1 MTNFKIGD
9 IVEVDW
15 SDPNNSDLKN
25 NKYFQGTM
33 KVESS
38 DSEYLYFTHQP
49 TGHGCSAYKTRFKLV
64 ERVKESK
71 PAKKPHAWVVVNVHN
86 GSIRCVKNT
95 RGEARQIKQNL
106 RMIATT
112 QVKKVFLEF
121 AE

>member
-15 SDPNNSDLKN
+15 NDHFNYDVKHNDW
-25 NKYFQGTM
+25 FQGKIEVTG
-33 KVESS
+33 VSHS
-38 DSEYLYFTHQP
+38 YLYFKKN
-49 TGHGCSAYKTRFKLV
+49 GRECSGFLRRFKLV
-64 ERVKESK
+64 TPAKESK
-71 PAKKPHAWVVVNVHN
+71 QVKKPHAWAVVNVHN

-106 RMIATT
+106 RMIAIT